1 MNAFDLVVVTAA
13 NSAQARGYEAQLK
26 GRKGF
31 VVVPDPGD
39 RRVGSLGA
47 TVNVLRLIESSKA
60 KRVLICH
67 SGGDAKRT
75 VGYAALGKAFVPMKD
90 GRPLIDHIIDEMA
103 KLPRKNGVVVCC
115 GDVIPY
121 LDYAKV
127 RFAANGV
134 TGVAYP
140 DGPWQARRHGV
151 YIAKR
156 GASSPIAVEKFLQKP
171 EVSRGKFLID
181 TGIMFFDWTTAAK
194 MRKLPIAGDI
204 YEEFPKLLLDGFASF
219 AVSVV
224 PSCRFF
230 HIGSNRELLKLLGEN
245 GKVVDGVEGNEL
257 SLAGDNIVTNVPAE
271 YGKIRLAKGECLT
284 ALPLGKDKW
293 FYLKYK
299 LDDNF
304 KSDGKWEKYAL
315 GAKMRKV
322 DHDRL
327 VALRGAAVVEKP
339 LRIDLAG
346 GWSDTPPICN
356 EMGGKVLNA
365 AVALRGKRPVKV
377 VVKRIS
383 APEVRVESVDL
394 GKRGVLTSMKEIRA
408 AKDPHDWCALV
419 KSALTVSGYDLR
431 EGGLDI
437 RISADVPKG
446 SGMGTSSILGAA
458 LLEALVKILRPQK
471 VDGELWRE
479 ISELTLRLEKE
490 MRTGGG
496 WQDQLGALIPGV
508 KIVESKPGTEQRIK
522 VRRIPE
528 AAKARLAAFLK
539 ERGLLYFTGQKRM
552 ARNVLRGVIG
562 FYRDNPDGI
571 AKAIVRRLKED
582 AEKGYKAIL
591 HGDVDGLCAAING
604 YWLSKKALDP
614 GSTNPLVESI
624 IARMAPWTQAV
635 ELCGA
640 GGGGFMFVIA
650 RSKAAKAKIVSA
662 FEGKRKFRAGDFYDF
677 DIV

>member
-31 VVVPDPGD
+31 MVVPDPGD

-47 TVNVLRLIESSKA
+47 TVNVLKLLKCSKS

-75 VGYAALGKAFVPMKD
+75 VGYAALGKAFVPMQD
-90 GRPLIDHIIDEMA
+90 GRPLLDHIIGEMS
-103 KLPRKNGVVVCC
+103 KLPPKAGVTICC

-127 RFAANGV
+127 RFWDKGV

-151 YIAKR
+151 YVAKK
-156 GASSPIAVEKFLQKP
+156 SSSLSEVKDFLQKP
-171 EVSRGKFLID
+171 EVKRGKFLID
-181 TGIMFFDWTTAAK
+181 TGIMFIDWMTANK
-194 MRKLPIAGDI
+194 MRTLPIAGDI
-204 YEEFPKLLLDGFASF
+204 YEEFPKLLLNGFAKFS
-219 AVSVV
+219 VSVV
-224 PSCRFF
+224 PNCEFF
-230 HIGSNRELLKLLGEN
+230 HIGSNRELLKLLGKD
-245 GKVVDGVEGNEL
+245 GKVIDGVEGNEL
-257 SLAGDNIVTNVPAE
+257 ELKGDNIVTNVPAE
-271 YGKIRLAKGECLT
+271 YGKIKLAKGECLT
-284 ALPLGKDKW
+284 GLPLGEDKW
-293 FYLKYK
+293 FYLKY
-299 LDDNF
+299 LVDDNF
-304 KSDGKWEKYAL
+304 KDDGKWEKYDL
-315 GAKMRKV
+315 SAKMRKV
-322 DHDRL
+322 DHERL
-327 VALRGAAVVEKP
+327 VALRSAAIIEKP

-356 EMGGKVLNA
+356 ELGGKVLNA
-365 AVALRGKRPVKV
+365 SVTLNGKRPVKAI
-377 VVKRIS
+377 VKRIS
-383 APEVRVESVDL
+383 ANEVRVESVDL
-394 GKRGVLTSMKEIRA
+394 GKRGVLTTMKEIRA

-458 LLEALVKILRPQK
+458 LIEALLKVRRPHARAS
-471 VDGELWRE
+471 EFWRE
-479 ISELTLRLEKE
+479 VSELTLCLEKE

-496 WQDQLGALIPGV
+496 WQDQLGALIPGI
-508 KIVESKPGTEQRIK
+508 KIVESKPGIVQKIK
-522 VRRIPE
+522 VRQIPE
-528 AAKARLAAFLK
+528 SAKVKLAKFLK

-562 FYRDNPDGI
+562 FYRENPDGI
-571 AKAIVRRLKED
+571 ARAIVRRLKED
-582 AEKGYKAIL
+582 AERGYKAIL
-591 HGDVDGLCAAING
+591 HSDFDGLCAAING

-650 RSKAAKAKIVSA
+650 RSKSAKAKIVSV
-662 FEGKRKFRAGDFYDF
+662 FKGKRRFRFGDFYDF